1 MSDDIQYWLAIDRLQ
16 KIGPVKFKKLYSHFP
31 TMKEAWFANA
41 SEWEKAGIDK
51 NSISSF
57 VVEKNQINPRQ
68 LLEEAEQEQI
78 KIITI
83 LDKNYPAI
91 LKELYSPPAIIY
103 YKGTLH
109 GSDDVCLGVVGA
121 RKISQYGRQVT
132 SEIVADLA
140 RNKIGIVSGL
150 AVGVDSLAH
159 QITLDNNGKTI
170 AVLGGGIDKNSIY
183 PSQNRY
189 LAEKI
194 IGSGGAVISEYKP
207 KTLPIK
213 LNFPAR
219 NRIISGLSLG
229 SLIIEAS
236 EESGALITARFA
248 LEQNREVFAVPGSIY
263 SPTSKGTNGL
273 LKQGAKLVTCANDI
287 LETLNL
293 DQLQSVI
300 SSKKISPD
308 TKEEEILLQYLSK
321 EPVHIDNLVK
331 QSGLATN
338 TVSATLI
345 MMEMKGKIKNLG
357 GMNYVLAR

>member
-1 MSDDIQYWLAIDRLQ
+1 MIDDVQYWLAIGGLPN
-16 KIGPVKFKKLYSHFP
+16 IGPVKFKKIYTYFP
-31 TMKEAWFANA
+31 TMKDAWQADVR
-41 SEWEKAGIDK
+41 EWEKAGIDT
-51 NSISSF
+51 NSISNF
-57 VVEKNQINPRQ
+57 AVEKKQINPEK
-68 LLEEAEQEQI
+68 LLEEAQHEQI

-83 LDKNYPAI
+83 LNKDYPTI
-91 LKELYSPPAIIY
+91 LKELYSPPPLIY
-103 YKGTLH
+103 CRGVLPQPT
-109 GSDDVCLGVVGA
+109 DICLGVVGA

-132 SEIVADLA
+132 SEIVSELA
-140 RNKIGIVSGL
+140 RNQISIVSGL
-150 AVGVDSLAH
+150 AIGVDSLAH
-159 QITLDNNGKTI
+159 QITLDNKGKTI

-194 IGSGGAVISEYKP
+194 IDGGGAVISEYKP
-207 KTLPIK
+207 KTLPLK
-213 LNFPAR
+213 MNFPAR
-219 NRIISGLSLG
+219 NRIISGLCLG

-236 EESGALITARFA
+236 EQSGALITAQFA

-263 SPTSKGTNGL
+263 SPTSKGANGL

-293 DQLQSVI
+293 GQLQIVI

-308 TKEEEILLQYLSK
+308 TKEEEILLGFLSK
-321 EPVHIDNLVK
+321 EPIHIDNLVK

-338 TVSATLI
+338 TVSSTLI

>member
-1 MSDDIQYWLAIDRLQ
+1 MPDDIQYWLAIDRLQ
-16 KIGPVKFKKLYSHFP
+16 KIGPVKFKKLYNYFP
-31 TMKEAWFANA
+31 TMKGAWRADS

-51 NSISSF
+51 NSVSSF
-57 VVEKNQINPRQ
+57 VIEKNQINPQQ
-68 LLEEAEQEQI
+68 LLDEISQEQI

-83 LDKNYPAI
+83 LDKDYPAI

-103 YKGTLH
+103 YKGTLPS
-109 GSDDVCLGVVGA
+109 SDDICLGVVGA

-140 RNKIGIVSGL
+140 RNKISIVSGL
-150 AVGVDSLAH
+150 AAGVDSLAH
-159 QITLDNNGKTI
+159 QTTLDNKGKTV

-194 IGSGGAVISEYKP
+194 IDSGGAIISEYKP
-207 KTLPIK
+207 KTLPMK

-229 SLIIEAS
+229 TLIIEAS

-308 TKEEEILLQYLSK
+308 TKEEEILLGFLSK
-321 EPVHIDNLVK
+321 EPTHIDSLVK

>member
-1 MSDDIQYWLAIDRLQ
+1 MINDIQYWLAIGGLSN
-16 KIGPVKFKKLYSHFP
+16 IGPVKFKKLYNYFP
-31 TMKEAWFANA
+31 TMKDAWSADFR
-41 SEWEKAGIDK
+41 EWEKAEIDK
-51 NSISSF
+51 NSISIF
-57 VVEKNQINPRQ
+57 AAEKNNINPEQ
-68 LLEEAEQEQI
+68 LLEEVQREQI

-83 LDKNYPAI
+83 LDKNYSTI
-91 LKELYSPPAIIY
+91 LKELYSPPPLIY
-103 YKGTLH
+103 YRGILPQQT
-109 GSDDVCLGVVGA
+109 DICLGVVGA
-121 RKISQYGRQVT
+121 RKISQYGRQVA

-140 RNKIGIVSGL
+140 RNQINIISGL
-150 AVGVDSLAH
+150 AIGVDSLAH
-159 QITLDNNGKTI
+159 QITLDNKGKTT

-194 IGSGGAVISEYKP
+194 IDSGGAVISEYKP
-207 KTLPIK
+207 KILPLK
-213 LNFPAR
+213 MNFPAR

-229 SLIIEAS
+229 SLIIEAG
-236 EESGALITARFA
+236 EQSGALITARFA

-308 TKEEEILLQYLSK
+308 TKEEEILLEFLSK
-321 EPVHIDNLVK
+321 EPTHIDNLVK

>member
-1 MSDDIQYWLAIDRLQ
+1 MTDYIQYWLAIDGLQ
-16 KIGPVKFKKLYSHFP
+16 SIGPVKFKKLYTYFS
-31 TMKEAWFANA
+31 TMKDAWEADAR
-41 SEWEKAGIDK
+41 EWEKAGIDK
-51 NSISSF
+51 NSISNF
-57 VVEKNQINPRQ
+57 IEAKKQIDPERVLDEIRQ
-68 LLEEAEQEQI
+68 ENV
-78 KIITI
+78 KILTI
-83 LDKNYPAI
+83 LDKDYPAV

-103 YKGTLH
+103 YRGTLPA
-109 GSDDVCLGVVGA
+109 SNDICLGVVGA
-121 RKISQYGRQVT
+121 RKISQYGRQIT
-132 SEIVADLA
+132 SEIVSDLA
-140 RNKIGIVSGL
+140 RNKISIVSGL
-150 AVGVDSLAH
+150 AIGVDSLAH
-159 QITLDNNGKTI
+159 QTTLDNGGKTI
-170 AVLGGGIDKNSIY
+170 GVLGGGIDKNSIY

-194 IGSGGAVISEYKP
+194 IDSGGAVISEYKP
-207 KTLPIK
+207 KTLPLK
-213 LNFPAR
+213 MNFPAR

-229 SLIIEAS
+229 SLVIEAS
-236 EESGALITARFA
+236 EQSGALITAQFA

-300 SSKKISPD
+300 ASKKISPD
-308 TKEEEILLQYLSK
+308 TKEEEIILEFLSK
-321 EPVHIDNLVK
+321 EPIHIDILVK

-338 TVSATLI
+338 TVSSTLI